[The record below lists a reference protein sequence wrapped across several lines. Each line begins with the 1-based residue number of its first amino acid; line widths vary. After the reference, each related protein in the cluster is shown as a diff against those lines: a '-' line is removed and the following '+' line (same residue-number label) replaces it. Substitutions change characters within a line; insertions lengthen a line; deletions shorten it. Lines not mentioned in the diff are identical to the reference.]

1 MMDDGFGHYDSN
13 RPVGVFYIRIEY
25 PGVDAVITQP
35 TCAALACQHVA
46 NHCVVDCVGRFR
58 HDIEYVLFQHTRLI
72 RMNQVSAVAVDNEA
86 VRLFLE
92 TFLESLMVLCIYTLM
107 PESEPFQRYVGSQ
120 QTHLTAL
127 LVVNMGGIGCSE
139 LL

>member
-1 MMDDGFGHYDSN
+1 
-13 RPVGVFYIRIEY
+13 
-25 PGVDAVITQP
+25 
-35 TCAALACQHVA
+35 
-46 NHCVVDCVGRFR
+46 
-58 HDIEYVLFQHTRLI
+58 
-72 RMNQVSAVAVDNEA
+72 MNQVSAVAVDNEA